1 MGQFIFGLSIK
12 IEDTHQEEKFH
23 EVEPSQAKTATPIS
37 DEVTQ
42 KLFKAMEEQSDTV
55 KKMGSHLTR
64 LEEAKLKKTTACVEL
79 LDDE

>member
-1 MGQFIFGLSIK
+1 M
-12 IEDTHQEEKFH
+12 
-23 EVEPSQAKTATPIS
+23 ATPIS
-37 DEVTQ
+37 DEVAQ
-42 KLFKAMEEQSDTV
+42 KLFKAMEEQSDIV